1 MRSRI
6 PLFPSSPSVA
16 LFLPLSVLLTGCVML
31 QPLKK
36 REPDTALTRN
46 TAGIGFK
53 QVTDKREPAYLVAM
67 DGTECTVSRG
77 AFQKARVGE
86 SVFCA
91 WR

>member
-1 MRSRI
+1 MRPTI
-6 PLFPSSPSVA
+6 PPLLLV
-16 LFLPLSVLLTGCVML
+16 LPFCVLLTGCVML

-67 DGTECTVSRG
+67 DGTECTVSRE
-77 AFQKARVGE
+77 AFRKVRVGE
-86 SVFCA
+86 SVFCV